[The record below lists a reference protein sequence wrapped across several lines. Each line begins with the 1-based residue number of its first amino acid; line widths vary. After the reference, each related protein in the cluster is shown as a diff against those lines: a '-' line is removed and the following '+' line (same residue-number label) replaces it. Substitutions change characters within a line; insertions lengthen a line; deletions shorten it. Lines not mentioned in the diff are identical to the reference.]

1 MRIYAQDLLR
11 ITKYR
16 RRRQELEINDVVLIA
31 DKMCKGSKS
40 LALGQI
46 VDKKSN
52 RTFLVKYISRESKL
66 DEKTFEIKR
75 VAVKK
80 IFERSAQSLIFVC
93 KPHERD
99 EIVVD
104 PYIYPDENIDQM
116 EIENIESGED
126 LVDDSETNSTSK
138 LKVKFAKNQDIEE
151 IEDI

>member
-1 MRIYAQDLLR
+1 M
-11 ITKYR
+11 
-16 RRRQELEINDVVLIA
+16 
-31 DKMCKGSKS
+31 
-40 LALGQI
+40 
-46 VDKKSN
+46 DKKSD
-52 RTFLVKYISRESKL
+52 RTFLVRYISRESKL
-66 DEKTFEIKR
+66 DEKIFEVKR
-75 VAVKK
+75 VAIKK

-104 PYIYPDENIDQM
+104 PYIYPDENTDQL
-116 EIENIESGED
+116 EIEDPEGGED